1 MGTSVLSKR
10 QRFWERMWASS
21 ILLYTIGAT
30 FVVWKTLKQ
39 YGVNPV
45 LFFFIDAVTSWTYGI
60 ATARLVL
67 RIIAKDF
74 KASRKWALAAAISF
88 IAPQIY
94 ILIAAHHAPKDVYL
108 IVIGVISTFS
118 IFTIVSLLLEIRRAK
133 KAQLK
138 TGPEATPLIN

>member
-1 MGTSVLSKR
+1 MSKR

-45 LFFFIDAVTSWTYGI
+45 AFFFIDAVTSWTYGI
-60 ATARLVL
+60 ASARLVM
-67 RIIAKDF
+67 RVIAKDF

-88 IAPQIY
+88 MTPQVY
-94 ILIAAHHAPKDVYL
+94 ILIAAHNAPKDVYL
-108 IVIGVISTFS
+108 IVIGVITLFAM
-118 IFTIVSLLLEIRRAK
+118 FTIVSLLLEIRRAK
-133 KAQLK
+133 K
-138 TGPEATPLIN
+138 TPLKIGTEVPKLIN